1 MNLNIYLL
9 EDFSIFKLVH
19 ILISITFLM
28 CAVWLFIRSFRGIF
42 NNRPYIRIDKLLSI
56 GFIITLYLQLFFGII
71 LFSNLGSNMGY
82 NYLSIDNTVK
92 VVSKRLWPIEHIV
105 LMLFALLIASLGLYI
120 SLNTQSDKRKYWI
133 IIIYYSISLL
143 LIFFSLSGIYFF

>member
-143 LIFFSLSGIYFF
+143 LIFFSLSGIYLF